1 MEESKS
7 NFAPEL
13 FARLAVDYLQND
25 RATEQSIMSA
35 SVGLKMNLFDGLSTT
50 SRYRR
55 AVKLRAQNED
65 GLRQLIEQI
74 GLEYRT
80 AVNDVKIAAERIRV
94 TEKAIEQG
102 EENLR
107 ITRDRYQNLV
117 GTATEVIDAQTL
129 LTQIRTDNYRAGFDY
144 QVAMARVRKA
154 MGGLQE

>member
-1 MEESKS
+1 M
-7 NFAPEL
+7 
-13 FARLAVDYLQND
+13 
-25 RATEQSIMSA
+25 
-35 SVGLKMNLFDGLSTT
+35 
-50 SRYRR
+50 
-55 AVKLRAQNED
+55 
-65 GLRQLIEQI
+65 IEQI
-74 GLEYRT
+74 GLEYRA

-129 LTQIRTDNYRAGFDY
+129 LTEIRTDNYRAGFDY

-154 MGGLQE
+154 MGGLKE